1 MKPIKPAPG
10 VFPKGRWYWLVTAE
24 GGRRVWTKVS
34 RIADGLPA
42 FYAALAEL
50 KKREAGT
57 GMLPELVADWE
68 REVMPRHAAKTRI
81 DDKARNKVIAD
92 ALVEF
97 RPDEVEASDVHDF
110 LQRFTAKP
118 RTFNAY
124 RAQLRELMR
133 YAEERGRRPTGSNPT
148 QAIRTM
154 RTPPRT
160 RYVTDSELRRIKVAA
175 MRGRD
180 DRDTTS
186 GPMLCALIDM
196 AYLTAQ
202 PIGDLLALTWDRF
215 TDVGIPFGRSKV
227 ADSTGAKVTIE
238 WTPKLQDVHRR
249 LKELRKQRRAFT
261 PAVFTT
267 QDGSPLTY
275 WGASSAWQRAR
286 ARSGI
291 KGGTFHDIR
300 AKALTDKEAREGMK
314 EARKQ
319 GTHSTERHLATYIRR
334 RAGDT
339 TKATK

>member
-1 MKPIKPAPG
+1 MKPLKPAPG
-10 VFPKGRWYWLVTAE
+10 VFAKGRWWYLVHAE
-24 GGRRVWTKVS
+24 GKRRVWTKVS
-34 RIADGLPA
+34 PIAAGLPA
-42 FYAALAEL
+42 FYAALAAL

-57 GMLPELVADWE
+57 GLVGELVADWE
-68 REVMPRHAAKTRI
+68 RDVMPRHAPKTRK
-81 DDKARNKVIAD
+81 DDQARNRVIAD
-92 ALVEF
+92 AFAEF
-97 RPDEVEASDVHDF
+97 RPEEVEAPDVHDF
-110 LQRFTAKP
+110 LRRFSDKP

-133 YAEERGRRPTGSNPT
+133 YAEERGRRPAGTNPT

-154 RTPPRT
+154 KTPPRS
-160 RYVTDSELRRIKVAA
+160 RYITDSELRRVKVAA

-180 DRDTTS
+180 DRETTS

-215 TDVGIPFGRSKV
+215 TDAGIPFGRSKV
-227 ADSTGAKVTIE
+227 AHSTAAKVTIE
-238 WTPKLQDVHRR
+238 WTPRLQDVHRR

-267 QDGSPLTY
+267 QDGNPLSY

-291 KGGTFHDIR
+291 KPCTFHDIR
-300 AKALTDKEAREGMK
+300 AKALTDKEAREGMS
-314 EARKQ
+314 EARKA
-319 GTHSTERHLATYIRR
+319 GTHSTEQQLATYVRR
-334 RAGDT
+334 HRGET